1 MSIASEYNR
10 LLDERKKIEDIDDW
24 DNTPVIKEMIKLFTS
39 NMNET
44 IEFIETECTAEQF
57 SWLSEIFDDIARA
70 SNSKAFIKALR
81 CTAKKYPQTTKK
93 YNIEYFIDC
102 AEEQIQ

>member
-1 MSIASEYNR
+1 MILFVFYVFLIYTIYCTLS
-10 LLDERKKIEDIDDW
+10 
-24 DNTPVIKEMIKLFTS
+24 IKLFIY

-44 IEFIETECTAEQF
+44 IEFIENECTAEQF

-70 SNSKAFIKALR
+70 SNSKAFIKAFR
-81 CTAKKYPQTTKK
+81 RTARKYPQTTEM
-93 YNIEYFIDC
+93 YNIEHFINC

>member
-1 MSIASEYNR
+1 MLIGKEYNK
-10 LLDERKKIEDIDDW
+10 LIEQRKKLGDIANW
-24 DNTPVIKEMIKLFTS
+24 DNTPVIKEMIKLFIY

-44 IEFIETECTAEQF
+44 IEFIENECTAEQF

-70 SNSKAFIKALR
+70 SNSKAFIKAFR
-81 CTAKKYPQTTKK
+81 RTARKYPQTTEM
-93 YNIEYFIDC
+93 YNIEHFINC